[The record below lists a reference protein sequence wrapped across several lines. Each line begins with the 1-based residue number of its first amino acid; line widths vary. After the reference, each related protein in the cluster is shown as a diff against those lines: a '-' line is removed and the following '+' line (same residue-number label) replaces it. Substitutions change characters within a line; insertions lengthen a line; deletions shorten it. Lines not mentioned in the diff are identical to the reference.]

1 MTKSRRCG
9 ISVDIGTTNITLH
22 LTNLDSGALIK
33 ETTFRNPQSDYGD
46 EIISRIDFA
55 RSPDNAKLLTTI
67 VRQSISDGIAK
78 LLQDSIFYEDTI
90 DSVVVVGNTVMH
102 HLYFGLSTSSLLKPP
117 YRAEYKDSIAT
128 ISSKVGLTLKNNPF
142 CYSPPLVESFIGAD
156 AVAMMLLSGFLE
168 TESGLVSI
176 DVGTNTEIAAIK
188 DGNIWIASAAS
199 GPAFEGMSIECG
211 TTGDEGA
218 ISKVCIDPFDFHPRY
233 VTIGNRKAK
242 GICGSGA
249 VSAIA
254 SMLETGILLPRGSF
268 DRSQNNPWLVTDE
281 EITHYIL
288 APSIE
293 TATNSHIILTQPDIR
308 MLQQSKAS
316 IRSALS
322 QVLQNTRL
330 DSDEVSRLFLTG
342 VFGTGLAV
350 PDAVRIGLF
359 PEMANAEV
367 IQVKGG
373 ASMGA
378 DLLHQ
383 QRYREY
389 AKELVAKANYIELTD
404 NPDFKK
410 EFTENLPFP

>member
-78 LLQDSIFYEDTI
+78 LLQDSMVDKDTI
-90 DSVVVVGNTVMH
+90 DSVVIVGNTVMH
-102 HLYFGLSTSSLLKPP
+102 HLFFGLSTNSLLKPP
-117 YRAEYKDSIAT
+117 YRAEYKDSMVT
-128 ISSKVGLTLKNNPF
+128 TSSKVGLTLKNDPF
-142 CYSPPLVESFIGAD
+142 CYSPPLIESFIGAD
-156 AVAMMLLSGFLE
+156 AVAMMLVSGFLE

-176 DVGTNTEIAAIK
+176 DVGTNTEIAAIN
-188 DGNIWIASAAS
+188 DGKIWIASAAS
-199 GPAFEGMSIECG
+199 GPAFEGMSVECG
-211 TTGDEGA
+211 TSGDEGA
-218 ISKVCIDPFDFHPRY
+218 ISKVCIDPSDLHPRY
-233 VTIGNRKAK
+233 VTIGNRKAT
-242 GICGSGA
+242 GICGTGV

-254 SMLETGILLPRGSF
+254 SMLETRVLLPRGSF
-268 DRSQNNPWLVTDE
+268 DRSQKNPWLVTDE
-281 EITHYIL
+281 AITHYIL
-288 APSIE
+288 APAIE
-293 TATNSHIILTQPDIR
+293 TAINSHIILTQPDIR

-322 QVLQNTRL
+322 QVLQNARL
-330 DSDEVSRLFLTG
+330 DPDEVSTLFLTG
-342 VFGTGLAV
+342 VFGTGLSV

-367 IQVKGG
+367 IQVKSG
-373 ASMGA
+373 ASQGA

-383 QRYREY
+383 ENYREY
-389 AKELVAKANYIELTD
+389 ANELVTKTNYIELTD
-404 NPDFKK
+404 NPAFKK